1 MKLKQF
7 KVWKR
12 CFIILRR
19 SARLFLTALIVLPVS
34 VASKIADSEDAQM
47 I

>member
-12 CFIILRR
+12 CFIIL
-19 SARLFLTALIVLPVS
+19 SSVVLPVLTALIVLPVS
-34 VASKIADSEDAQM
+34 IASKIADSEDAQM